1 MDFAVNGMSPGAMR
15 RVFPSPLR
23 WRLLEDVAVALS
35 GPHPL
40 FQRQLPEPYSPQ
52 ACRNPGDQFWDRTG
66 QSTWAEPV

>member
-40 FQRQLPEPYSPQ
+40 FQRQLPEPYSP
-52 ACRNPGDQFWDRTG
+52 
-66 QSTWAEPV
+66 